1 MLSDHESQFVIQVE
15 GLTRRYRRTLALDNF
30 SLSVPRGQVVG
41 LVGKSGAGK
50 STLIKHILGLLRPQS
65 GTVRVLGLD
74 PVEKPVE
81 VLGNLGYVSENRDMP
96 GWMRVRELMRY
107 CQALY
112 PKWDQDYAE
121 ELCTLFELDRSAKLR
136 TLSSGQAA
144 KACLLSALAHRP
156 ELLVLDEPSAGLDP
170 IARRDILEAMYRGV
184 AKEGR
189 TVLFSSHLL
198 EEVASV
204 VDHVAMVH
212 AGRLI
217 ISDSLGELL
226 AGHQRVRIRGQE
238 QPAPAIPSAMGRT
251 YKDGLWTFVMR
262 GAESEVREQVSGNG
276 LDVVSIDTPSLSEI
290 FVAHSGVSIHSET
303 SI

>member
-1 MLSDHESQFVIQVE
+1 M
-15 GLTRRYRRTLALDNF
+15 
-30 SLSVPRGQVVG
+30 G

-96 GWMRVRELMRY
+96 GWMRIRELMRY

-112 PKWDQDYAE
+112 PKWDHDYAE
-121 ELCTLFELDRSAKLR
+121 ELCELFELDRSAKVR

-156 ELLVLDEPSAGLDP
+156 DLLVLDEPSSGLDP
-170 IARRDILEAMYRGV
+170 VVRRDILEAVYRDV

-204 VDHVAMVH
+204 ADCVAMVH

-217 ISDSLGELL
+217 LCDSLSELL
-226 AGHQRVRIRGQE
+226 AGHQRVQVRGHE
-238 QPAPAIPSAMGRT
+238 RPAPAIPNAVGRT
-251 YKDGLWTFVMR
+251 YKDGLWTIIIR
-262 GAESEVREQVSGNG
+262 GAESELRGHVSGNG
-276 LDVVSIDTPSLSEI
+276 LDIVSIDTPSLNEI
-290 FVAHSGVSIHSET
+290 FVAHSGVSIHSEK
-303 SI
+303 SG

>member
-1 MLSDHESQFVIQVE
+1 M
-15 GLTRRYRRTLALDNF
+15 
-30 SLSVPRGQVVG
+30 G

-81 VLGNLGYVSENRDMP
+81 VLRNLGYVSENRDMP

-121 ELCTLFELDRSAKLR
+121 ELCTLFELDRGAKLR

-156 ELLVLDEPSAGLDP
+156 ELLVLDEPSSGLDP
-170 IARRDILEAMYRGV
+170 VARRDILEAVYRGV

-204 VDHVAMVH
+204 ADRVAMVH

-217 ISDSLGELL
+217 VCDGLGELI
-226 AGHQRVRIRGQE
+226 AGRQRVRVRGQE
-238 QPAPAIPSAMGRT
+238 HAAPAIPNAMGRT
-251 YKDGLWTFVMR
+251 YKDGLWTFVML
-262 GAESEVREQVSGNG
+262 GSESEVKEHVSRDG
-276 LDVVSIDTPSLSEI
+276 LDVVSIDAPSLNEI
-290 FVAHSGVSIHSET
+290 FVAHSGVSIRSET
-303 SI
+303 SV